1 MRTFARTAFLCLI
14 ITIITITIITAPV
27 SAQSLFSDP
36 KASQVG
42 DVITVVLAERTAA
55 QREAGW
61 DNQSRS
67 RFGGEAAVSNG
78 VEGRFG
84 ADARFNKEANARNT
98 SSQRDLLTGT
108 FSARIVEKDARGN
121 LVVLGERKLN
131 VNGETHILRVSGLV
145 RPFDIR
151 HDNSVLSYQIADAEI
166 EYRQAGMHRRFVR
179 PGFLARAGAVVVLG
193 AAILFATN

>member
-1 MRTFARTAFLCLI
+1 MRTFALAALACLI
-14 ITIITITIITAPV
+14 ISTPV
-27 SAQSLFSDP
+27 AAQSLFADP
-36 KASQVG
+36 KANAVG

-67 RFGGEAAVSNG
+67 RFGGDASISNG

-84 ADARFNKEANARNT
+84 ADARFGKEAQARNT

-108 FSARIVEKDARGN
+108 FSARIVDKDARGN
-121 LVVLGERKLN
+121 LLVHGERRLN
-131 VNGETHILRVSGLV
+131 VNGETHILRVSGVV

-151 HDNSVLSYQIADAEI
+151 HDNSILSYQIADAEI

-193 AAILFATN
+193 AAIFFATN

>member
-1 MRTFARTAFLCLI
+1 VA
-14 ITIITITIITAPV
+14 
-27 SAQSLFSDP
+27 AQSLFADP

-67 RFGGEAAVSNG
+67 RFGGEPGLERRRRTLRSRRPVQQGSPGAQHIFAAGPPDRHLLCSN
-78 VEGRFG
+78 R
-84 ADARFNKEANARNT
+84 RR
-98 SSQRDLLTGT
+98 
-108 FSARIVEKDARGN
+108 DARGN
-121 LVVLGERKLN
+121 LLVHGERSL
-131 VNGETHILRVSGLV
+131 TSTARRTSCVSADSS
-145 RPFDIR
+145 PFDIR

-193 AAILFATN
+193 AAIFFATN